1 MNLDEF
7 LKFWEDLKAAY
18 EEEYDEEFSSADD
31 ILAEYGVR
39 KILPNYREN
48 SKIVV
53 ALQAMNA
60 PANIANRVNDLMYEK
75 RLVCTVNGNDRIDI
89 KALDDV
95 LDGIYNEWNDRI
107 LKNGGEEARRK
118 YNESAGKRRT
128 GVMAEKSKIK
138 QEEERQR
145 AEKEKEEQLRK
156 QEEAKKEA
164 ELRKQKEAEEEK
176 ERKRQEKVE
185 EERAWRENKEKEAR
199 RKQEEKEKKA
209 LLEKEAEKEAERLNR
224 EKAEQERLNEKF
236 NMKVETRLSKEI
248 TSDELQKRA
257 NELSERLEQET
268 NKVTGNAEKY
278 LQEISNKFADLS
290 FFTAGSDLE
299 YAIYS
304 FDELCK
310 EISAGS
316 VPDTKSED
324 EYKVKVNQVFD
335 FLQDVLDTGA
345 YKDRSFSTLYTEFT
359 KKRAESLDE
368 NTIKAIKEE
377 IEEEEL
383 ENKQANEVK
392 NSDEKVVEAKVAEE
406 NLTENKIQEEKKTSL
421 ENSENNPGSNK
432 GDSKK
437 VLKGMLEKLKEK
449 RKQFANLVQTQNKD
463 QKPEEK
469 ANQQA
474 DIEEKSEEK
483 ANQQAEVEAKPEENA
498 NQQVEVEAKPEEK
511 ANQQVEVEAKPEEKA
526 NQQVEVEAKPEEKI
540 EQQPAV
546 EEELDENI
554 IQQPKAEEQADEEEI
569 HEEPIDWRHE
579 GRYEEWQKQQ
589 RDKILN
595 EALEDFN
602 AISGKSLGWH
612 MTGANAETFK
622 NIKECADVYDS
633 PIWSHVPEAE
643 KRENLYRACDKYLR
657 AHTADGRTIDGQNT
671 KTGRL
676 RKQAVLGM
684 IRALELYPDVQ
695 RVKARMDEEA
705 FQASANGGKQPT
717 RVRLNYIELEKSL
730 AGASKLGPKLSR
742 EDKLNPDKINRK
754 AFSELKEERVKA
766 ELNRNR

>member
-18 EEEYDEEFSSADD
+18 EEEYDEEFSLADD

-138 QEEERQR
+138 QEEEQQR

-345 YKDRSFSTLYTEFT
+345 YKDRGFSTLYTEFT
-359 KKRAESLDE
+359 KKRAEALDE

-406 NLTENKIQEEKKTSL
+406 TLTENKIQEEKKTSL
-421 ENSENNPGSNK
+421 ENSENNPGPNK

-469 ANQQA
+469 ANQQV
-474 DIEEKSEEK
+474 
-483 ANQQAEVEAKPEENA
+483 EVEAKPEEN
-498 NQQVEVEAKPEEK
+498 
-511 ANQQVEVEAKPEEKA
+511 A

>member
-406 NLTENKIQEEKKTSL
+406 TLTENKIQEEKKTSL
-421 ENSENNPGSNK
+421 ENSENNPGPNK

-449 RKQFANLVQTQNKD
+449 RKQFANLVQTQNED
-463 QKPEEK
+463 Q
-469 ANQQA
+469 
-474 DIEEKSEEK
+474 
-483 ANQQAEVEAKPEENA
+483 
-498 NQQVEVEAKPEEK
+498 KPEEK
-511 ANQQVEVEAKPEEKA
+511 ANQQVEVEAKPEENA

>member
-406 NLTENKIQEEKKTSL
+406 TLTENKIQEEKKTSL
-421 ENSENNPGSNK
+421 ENSENNPGPNK

-483 ANQQAEVEAKPEENA
+483 ANPQA
-498 NQQVEVEAKPEEK
+498 
-511 ANQQVEVEAKPEEKA
+511 
-526 NQQVEVEAKPEEKI
+526 EVEAKPEEKI